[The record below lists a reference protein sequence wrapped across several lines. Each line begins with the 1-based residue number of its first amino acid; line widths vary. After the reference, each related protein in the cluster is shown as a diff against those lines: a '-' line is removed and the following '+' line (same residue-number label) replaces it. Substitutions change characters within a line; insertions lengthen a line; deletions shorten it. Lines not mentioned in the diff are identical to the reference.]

1 MLRKLS
7 TKTLTDLSVVKEHL
21 KVDYSDEDSLI
32 NGYIEASHNFVEDY
46 TSIAIGVQ
54 NFEEHLTADMTED
67 FVYLSMN
74 PLVAISEVIEIDEVD
89 GAEEDVTSD
98 FIKITNA
105 LGTRIKT
112 NKKKSYKV
120 TYSAGIDL
128 ADIPKQ
134 MHQAIL
140 LVTSDMFENRIE
152 QVKVKRT
159 SVEYLLNQVSI
170 KRI

>member
-7 TKTLTDLSVVKEHL
+7 PKTLTDISVVKEHL
-21 KVDYSDEDSLI
+21 KVDYTDEDSLI
-32 NGYIEASHNFVEDY
+32 NGYIEAAHNFVEDY

-54 NFEEHLTADMTED
+54 EFEEYLTADMTEN

-74 PLVAISEVIEIDEVD
+74 PIVSISEVVEIDEVT
-89 GAEEDVTSD
+89 GEEAILTDYVS
-98 FIKITNA
+98 ISNA
-105 LGTRIKT
+105 LGTRIT
-112 NKKKSYKV
+112 TDKKKSYKV

-140 LVTSDMFENRIE
+140 LVTSDMFENRVE

>member
-7 TKTLTDLSVVKEHL
+7 TKTLTDLSLVKEHL
-21 KVDYSDEDSLI
+21 KVDYTEEDTLI
-32 NGYIEASHNFVEDY
+32 GGYIDVAHNLVEDY

-54 NFEEHLTADMTED
+54 TFEEYLTADMAED

-74 PLVAISEVIEIDEVD
+74 PLVAISEVIEISEVD
-89 GAEEDVTSD
+89 GTEVNVTSD
-98 FIKITNA
+98 IVKITNS
-105 LGTRIKT
+105 LGTRLKT
-112 NKKKSYKV
+112 DKKKSYKV
-120 TYSAGIDL
+120 TYSAGVDL

-140 LVTSDMFENRIE
+140 LCTSDMFENRIE
-152 QVKVKRT
+152 KVKQKRT